1 MKEEQLLKGYL
12 DEDGKFDRM
21 PGKRQKK
28 NLELMLKC
36 LAEKFEVG
44 KKYTEME
51 VNEILNM
58 HHSFNDPAT
67 LRRLMWGSKLL
78 DRTVDGKSYW
88 LPNEDK

>member
-28 NLELMLKC
+28 NLELMLQC